1 MLSLELFAGLRSKLP
16 ANCSLVLVGDPN
28 QLSSVGTGNLIP
40 ELLELG
46 CPVTRLER
54 QYRQSDNESA
64 LFYNVVNYPKRS
76 DSEELK
82 FDDSFQLIPA
92 SEGDIFKVIQEE
104 AVKRYLAGENV
115 QVIATTR
122 ADVKKLN
129 EALQQVVNPP
139 AEGKAEVTHNGI
151 TVRENDR
158 TMILKNNREERC
170 FNGDIGTAHVEPME
184 GGSAFIHIPLSAN
197 RQPKF
202 FSAKIGS
209 TLALAYAL
217 TVHKSQGSQYDTVIM
232 PASTDCQKMLRRN
245 LFYTAI
251 SRAKSRSS
259 LLEVRRRSTSQWS
272 RHRSRARV
280 CWSSRRTRRCT
291 LPHELQI
298 SCY

>member
-1 MLSLELFAGLRSKLP
+1 MLSLELFAGLLSKLP

-28 QLSSVGTGNLIP
+28 QLSSVGMGNLIP

-46 CPVTRLER
+46 CPVTRLEQ

-64 LFYNVVNYPKRS
+64 LFYNVVNYPKLS

-202 FSAKIGS
+202 FSAQIGS
-209 TLALAYAL
+209 TLALVYAL
-217 TVHKSQGSQYDTVIM
+217 TVHKSQGSRYDRLGYLSIIKNSLYMTY
-232 PASTDCQKMLRRN
+232 PCCRALRRG
-245 LFYTAI
+245 LFVI
-251 SRAKSRSS
+251 CRLICGQQDMPDEKGSG
-259 LLEVRRRSTSQWS
+259 RRERQN
-272 RHRSRARV
+272 
-280 CWSSRRTRRCT
+280 
-291 LPHELQI
+291 
-298 SCY
+298 

>member
-1 MLSLELFAGLRSKLP
+1 MLSLELFAGLLSKLP

-64 LFYNVVNYPKRS
+64 LFYNVVNYPKLS

-197 RQPKF
+197 RQPNTK
-202 FSAKIGS
+202 
-209 TLALAYAL
+209 T
-217 TVHKSQGSQYDTVIM
+217 
-232 PASTDCQKMLRRN
+232 
-245 LFYTAI
+245 
-251 SRAKSRSS
+251 
-259 LLEVRRRSTSQWS
+259 
-272 RHRSRARV
+272 
-280 CWSSRRTRRCT
+280 
-291 LPHELQI
+291 
-298 SCY
+298 

>member
-1 MLSLELFAGLRSKLP
+1 MLSLELFAGLLSKLP
-16 ANCSLVLVGDPN
+16 ANCSLVLVGDQN

-64 LFYNVVNYPKRS
+64 LFYNVVNYPKLS

-251 SRAKSRSS
+251 SRAKKQVI
-259 LLEVRRRSTSQWS
+259 LV
-272 RHRSRARV
+272 
-280 CWSSRRTRRCT
+280 
-291 LPHELQI
+291 
-298 SCY
+298 

>member
-1 MLSLELFAGLRSKLP
+1 MLSLELFAGLLSKLP

-64 LFYNVVNYPKRS
+64 LFYNVVNYPKLS

-217 TVHKSQGSQYDTVIM
+217 TVHKVRAASMIRSLCLPAQTVKKCFGAIF
-232 PASTDCQKMLRRN
+232 STQQSLVQ
-245 LFYTAI
+245 
-251 SRAKSRSS
+251 KSRSS
-259 LLEVRRRSTSQWS
+259 LLEVRRRSTLQWS